1 MFIDRLTE
9 QQRQALFDLAVMM
22 AAADNE
28 VSDDE
33 MEYLRELSQ
42 KYGILLDLNKSHL
55 KMSDLLAKMD
65 SNESKIITLQELMRI
80 SYKDGHFSPDERDKV
95 FVIAQ
100 KMGVNDPAL
109 LLAVEKW
116 VRQGFDW
123 LYEGEQL
130 LEYKF

>member
-1 MFIDRLTE
+1 MFIDRLNE
-9 QQRQALFDLAVMM
+9 EQRQALFDLAVMM
-22 AAADNE
+22 AAADND
-28 VSDDE
+28 VSE
-33 MEYLRELSQ
+33 EELEYLQELSQ
-42 KYGILLDLNKSHL
+42 KYGIVFDLNKSHL
-55 KMSDLLAKMD
+55 NMSELLIKMD

-100 KMGVNDPAL
+100 KMGMNDPAL

-130 LEYKF
+130 LDYKF

>member
-1 MFIDRLTE
+1 MFIDRLNE
-9 QQRQALFDLAVMM
+9 EQRQALFDLAVMM
-22 AAADNE
+22 AAADND
-28 VSDDE
+28 VSE
-33 MEYLRELSQ
+33 EEIEYLQELSQ
-42 KYGILLDLNKSHL
+42 KYGIVFDLNKSLL
-55 KMSDLLAKMD
+55 KMSELLVKMD
-65 SNESKIITLQELMRI
+65 SNEAKIITLQELMRI

-130 LEYKF
+130 LDYKF